1 MQCIIYLL
9 KFLGQNL
16 WYMSHTVIW
25 CVLSNK
31 VVQVWC
37 RADCKKSLQNYI
49 CIGRHM
55 MAMDGLL
62 LAAKP
67 YLKSKVQAKGCWI
80 VHTKPGDLVVYWHF
94 HHVCNSDRLYEN
106 TIRVWTMWAISSK
119 RVKELSPILITSTTA
134 YPKYANYVKAVGFCP
149 PPHLQPHLTPSPS
162 APTPVPLIELSLLVE
177 MLIRDGAEIE
187 NIAHIFTQTVV

>member
-1 MQCIIYLL
+1 MHNIFAKIY
-9 KFLGQNL
+9 GTQ
-16 WYMSHTVIW
+16 YMSHTVIW
-25 CVLSNK
+25 CVLSTK

-106 TIRVWTMWAISSK
+106 TIRVCGQCGQSHQSGLKSCPQSS
-119 RVKELSPILITSTTA
+119 SPAQLPIQ
-134 YPKYANYVKAVGFCP
+134 N
-149 PPHLQPHLTPSPS
+149 
-162 APTPVPLIELSLLVE
+162 
-177 MLIRDGAEIE
+177 MLIMWKQLVFVRHPTSNPI
-187 NIAHIFTQTVV
+187 

>member
-9 KFLGQNL
+9 KFVGQNL

-67 YLKSKVQAKGCWI
+67 YLKSKVQAKGWLT
-80 VHTKPGDLVVYWHF
+80 VHTKPGGIRLYCHF
-94 HHVCNSDRLYEN
+94 HHVCNSERLYEN

-119 RVKELSPILITSTTA
+119 RVNELSPILITSTTA

-149 PPHLQPHLTPSPS
+149 PPTPSNPS
-162 APTPVPLIELSLLVE
+162 PFCTYPCPFDRALFVGWNVDQRWRWNRKYCACLYT
-177 MLIRDGAEIE
+177 
-187 NIAHIFTQTVV
+187 N

>member
-67 YLKSKVQAKGCWI
+67 YLKSKVQAKGWLM
-80 VHTKPGDLVVYWHF
+80 VHTKPGGLVVSGYIDTSIMF
-94 HHVCNSDRLYEN
+94 ATLTVCMKIPFVCGQCGQSHKSVLKSCPQ
-106 TIRVWTMWAISSK
+106 SS
-119 RVKELSPILITSTTA
+119 SPAQLPIQ
-134 YPKYANYVKAVGFCP
+134 N
-149 PPHLQPHLTPSPS
+149 
-162 APTPVPLIELSLLVE
+162 
-177 MLIRDGAEIE
+177 MLIMWKQLVFVRHPTSNPI
-187 NIAHIFTQTVV
+187 

>member
-9 KFLGQNL
+9 KFVGQNL
-16 WYMSHTVIW
+16 WYIFHTVIW
-25 CVLSNK
+25 CVPSNK

-67 YLKSKVQAKGCWI
+67 YLKSKVQAKGWLL
-80 VHTKPGDLVVYWHF
+80 VDSAHKTWWPGGITLYWHF
-94 HHVCNSDRLYEN
+94 HHVCNFDRLYEN
-106 TIRVWTMWAISSK
+106 TIRVCGQCGQSHQSVLKSCPQSS
-119 RVKELSPILITSTTA
+119 SPAQL
-134 YPKYANYVKAVGFCP
+134 PN
-149 PPHLQPHLTPSPS
+149 QN
-162 APTPVPLIELSLLVE
+162 
-177 MLIRDGAEIE
+177 MLIMWKQLVFSWTFHFNLSQLLDL
-187 NIAHIFTQTVV
+187 FF